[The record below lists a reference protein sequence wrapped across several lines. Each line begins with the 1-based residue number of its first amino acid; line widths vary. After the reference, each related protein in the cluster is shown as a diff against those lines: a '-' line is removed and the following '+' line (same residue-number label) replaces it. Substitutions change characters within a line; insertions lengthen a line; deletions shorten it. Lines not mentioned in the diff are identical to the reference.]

1 MTKLL
6 DETEN
11 IIIQALSN
19 KFFNES
25 KISVSMLRL
34 DLIHPVIS
42 GNKVF
47 KLFYFLEEAKK
58 SFHKQVITFGG
69 AYSNHL
75 AATAFACNEAGLKCI
90 GIVRGEKP
98 EELSHTLLFCI
109 QNKMQLEFIS
119 RDLYKKINVGKDSYG
134 EEKFILSLKNK
145 FGNHTLI
152 PEGGFSKTG
161 MRGAE
166 LIYNCFNQN
175 NYSHI
180 CCAIGTTTTFA
191 GLIDGGNSETE
202 IIGFSVLKN
211 LHDIEQR
218 FKFLGIPSTKK
229 YTVIGDYHFS
239 GYAKKNAE
247 LISFMNSFYSSNN
260 IPLDFV
266 YTGKMMFGVCDL
278 IKKKYFPESSNILCI
293 HTGGLQGNK
302 SLPKGMLNF

>member
-11 IIIQALSN
+11 IIIQALPN
-19 KFFNES
+19 KFFDES
-25 KISVSMLRL
+25 KISVSILRL
-34 DLIHPVIS
+34 DLIHPVVS
-42 GNKVF
+42 GNKFF

-58 SFHKQVITFGG
+58 SSHNQVITFGG

-98 EELSHTLLFCI
+98 KELSHTLLFCI

-119 RDLYKKINVGKDSYG
+119 RDLYKKINVRKDSYG

-161 MRGAE
+161 MRGAG
-166 LIYNCFNQN
+166 LTYNYFTPDD
-175 NYSHI
+175 YSHI
-180 CCAIGTTTTFA
+180 CCAIGTATTFA
-191 GLIDGGNSETE
+191 GLVDGSNNETE
-202 IIGFSVLKN
+202 VIGFSVLKN
-211 LHDIEQR
+211 LDDIKER
-218 FKFLGIPSTKK
+218 FKFLDIQSSKK
-229 YTVIGDYHFS
+229 YTVIGDYHFG
-239 GYAKKNAE
+239 GYAKKDTE
-247 LISFMNSFYSSNN
+247 LISFMNSFYENNN

-266 YTGKMMFGVCDL
+266 YTGKMMFGVYNL
-278 IKKKYFPESSNILCI
+278 IEKKYFSEGSNILCI